1 MAPRP
6 NRPTAPSLRK
16 CGDSQDGPDEA
27 LDAFFEWLGR
37 QPRNTSDMQV
47 ELARK
52 YQAARSTFWCAVF
65 NAGADGDVVHA
76 RIMADAVLAGWTV
89 TDGTTLDYALR
100 SDVGLSLAASVST
113 LAVAEYRALLAG
125 RKRLSESNLRLVVAV
140 AKRYR
145 APKDPRVTL
154 AVTLPFADL
163 IQEGTVGLM
172 KACDRFDPDRGFKFS
187 TYATWWIRHAINRA
201 LVDKARLVR
210 VPTHVADKLG
220 KIAREETKF
229 AAREGR
235 PPTDAELAELA
246 DVTVAKIE
254 AARAAR
260 TMARVVPLHGDP
272 DDADGCCGHG
282 GSDSAGEHAD
292 MGDMLARLTDGR
304 EVESAITFEEDY
316 DAALSSDT
324 PVARVADALDAL
336 APPGADAWRR
346 RARAAIEMRW
356 GLGADAPPI
365 PTAASTVTFKDIG
378 DALGVSREQARKW
391 VVAGEKF
398 CREWLR
404 LAGRQPD
411 A

>member
-1 MAPRP
+1 MQRLFVK
-6 NRPTAPSLRK
+6 SVL
-16 CGDSQDGPDEA
+16 SQDRFEQSVEPGLQRGSAFNSFVLPDGEVCQR
-27 LDAFFEWLGR
+27 LG
-37 QPRNTSDMQV
+37 
-47 ELARK
+47 
-52 YQAARSTFWCAVF
+52 QAV
-65 NAGADGDVVHA
+65 
-76 RIMADAVLAGWTV
+76 
-89 TDGTTLDYALR
+89 
-100 SDVGLSLAASVST
+100 SLT
-113 LAVAEYRALLAG
+113 
-125 RKRLSESNLRLVVAV
+125 
-140 AKRYR
+140 
-145 APKDPRVTL
+145 
-154 AVTLPFADL
+154 
-163 IQEGTVGLM
+163 
-172 KACDRFDPDRGFKFS
+172 
-187 TYATWWIRHAINRA
+187 
-201 LVDKARLVR
+201 
-210 VPTHVADKLG
+210 
-220 KIAREETKF
+220 
-229 AAREGR
+229 
-235 PPTDAELAELA
+235 AELAELA

-272 DDADGCCGHG
+272 DEGESGLGGHG
-282 GSDSAGEHAD
+282 DATSERAD

-378 DALGVSREQARKW
+378 DELGVSREQARKW
-391 VVAGEKF
+391 VTCGEEF

-404 LAGRQPD
+404 SVGRTPD

>member
-1 MAPRP
+1 MTDQHDGSVGERMAKLEGLATEISRQ
-6 NRPTAPSLRK
+6 
-16 CGDSQDGPDEA
+16 QDAVWKRVDEH
-27 LDAFFEWLGR
+27 E
-37 QPRNTSDMQV
+37 RNLSDMRIKHV
-47 ELARK
+47 EA
-52 YQAARSTFWCAVF
+52 
-65 NAGADGDVVHA
+65 
-76 RIMADAVLAGWTV
+76 
-89 TDGTTLDYALR
+89 
-100 SDVGLSLAASVST
+100 
-113 LAVAEYRALLAG
+113 
-125 RKRLSESNLRLVVAV
+125 
-140 AKRYR
+140 
-145 APKDPRVTL
+145 
-154 AVTLPFADL
+154 
-163 IQEGTVGLM
+163 
-172 KACDRFDPDRGFKFS
+172 
-187 TYATWWIRHAINRA
+187 
-201 LVDKARLVR
+201 
-210 VPTHVADKLG
+210 
-220 KIAREETKF
+220 
-229 AAREGR
+229 
-235 PPTDAELAELA
+235 
-246 DVTVAKIE
+246 VAKIE

-272 DDADGCCGHG
+272 DDAVGDGLGRG
-282 GSDSAGEHAD
+282 DATSEHAD

-378 DALGVSREQARKW
+378 DELGVSREQARKW
-391 VVAGEKF
+391 VIAGEKF